1 MIRILNEIIEILRGK
16 GHDIN
21 AVIGSRWLV
30 SQNSNQDGILFM
42 FELMD
47 YDLPVPSFEET
58 HRLKYWIGSPTRIDN
73 DYVVENIEV
82 VESIETLHQ
91 AFLNELKN
99 YVNALGQQILTV
111 STAARV
117 KQYHD
122 FTYFEITTS
131 GIYSELTVVKQSTSR
146 C

>member
-42 FELMD
+42 FELMKYED
-47 YDLPVPSFEET
+47 PTPSTEET
-58 HRLKYWIGSPTRIDN
+58 HRLRYFIGSPTPIN
-73 DYVVENIEV
+73 NTYVVENIEV
-82 VESIETLHQ
+82 VEYIELLHKL
-91 AFLNELKN
+91 FKNELKN
-99 YVNALGQQILTV
+99 YVNSLGQQILTV
-111 STAARV
+111 SKANV
-117 KQYHD
+117 EQYHD
-122 FTYFEITTS
+122 FTYFETTTS
-131 GIYSELTVVKQSTSR
+131 GIYVELTVVKQSTSR